1 MPPDK
6 VTIDGHNLTLE
17 QIETIARQQVEVSLD
32 PDARRVIQAAAES
45 LDSLASDAR
54 PMYGVN
60 TGYGAFS
67 DRRIDADEASAL
79 SRNLI
84 LSHAVCVG
92 EPFTPDV
99 TRAAMV
105 VRANAL
111 AHGLSGVRPV
121 LIETLLEMLS
131 RGVTPIIPSQGSL
144 GSSGDLGPLA
154 HLALVL
160 TSAGDGTGERGSGQ
174 AWYRGEALT
183 GADAMHR
190 AGIARVQPGPKDG
203 LALTNGASFAAA
215 LLALGC
221 ADAGRVLSAAEA
233 AAAMSFEA
241 LRGVIAALDPRLHK
255 ARAHPGQATV
265 AERLSK
271 LMSGSSLTDSTSRV
285 QDAYSLRCIPQVLGP
300 VWETLDSAISVA
312 TIEVNSATD
321 NPLLLDGRAVSG
333 GNFHGEPVGMAADF
347 LKIALCNAG
356 GLAER
361 RIFRLVSGH
370 TSDGLPPM
378 LVSPPE
384 AAGLQSGLMMLQ
396 YTAASL
402 ALENQTLATP
412 DSVRSLP
419 TSADQEDFNANATSA
434 ARNLLRVLDN
444 LRRIV
449 AIELVT
455 AARALDMRRLTLPSV
470 SFGAGTTTI
479 HASLRSEV
487 PLILEDHVMVD
498 EVEAVA
504 SMVSSGRLLE
514 GVDQPA

>member
-1 MPPDK
+1 MPSDHF
-6 VTIDGHNLTLE
+6 TLDGHNLSLE
-17 QIETIARQQVEVSLD
+17 QIEAIARQEVEVSLD
-32 PDARRVIQAAAES
+32 PTTRREVQASAET
-45 LDSLASDAR
+45 LDRLASQTE

-60 TGYGAFS
+60 TGYGVFS
-67 DRRIDADEASAL
+67 DRRIDHEEAASL

-92 EPFTPDV
+92 EPFPPDV
-99 TRAAMV
+99 TRAAMII
-105 VRANAL
+105 RANAL
-111 AHGLSGVRPV
+111 AHGLSGVRPI
-121 LIETLLEMLS
+121 LIDTLLAMLS
-131 RGVTPIIPSQGSL
+131 LGVTPVIPSQGSL

-160 TSAGDGTGERGSGQ
+160 TGADDGSGGVTSGE
-174 AWYRGEALT
+174 AWYQGETLD
-183 GADAMHR
+183 GAEAMRR
-190 AGIARVQPGPKDG
+190 AGIARVHLGPKDG
-203 LALTNGASFAAA
+203 LALTNGASFSTAM
-215 LLALGC
+215 LALAC
-221 ADAGRVLSAAEA
+221 IDSMRILHAAEA

-241 LRGVIAALDPRLHK
+241 LRGVQAAFDPRLHQ
-255 ARAHPGQATV
+255 ARPHPGQAAV
-265 AERLSK
+265 AERLSA
-271 LMSGSSLTDSTSRV
+271 MVSGSSLVDSTSKV

-300 VWETLDSAISVA
+300 VWQTLEHASTTA

-333 GNFHGEPVGMAADF
+333 GNFHGEPVGMACDF

-361 RIFRLVSGH
+361 RVFRLVSEH
-370 TSDGLPPM
+370 TSEGLPPM
-378 LVSPPE
+378 LVSSPE

-434 ARNLLRVLDN
+434 SRNLLHVVEN
-444 LRRIV
+444 LRRMV

-455 AARALDMRRLTLPSV
+455 AARALDMRRMTSPDV
-470 SFGAGTTTI
+470 RFGEGTSAV
-479 HASLRSEV
+479 HARLRGQV
-487 PLILEDHVMVD
+487 PLVLDDHVMAD
-498 EVEAVA
+498 EIEVAA
-504 SMVSSGRLLE
+504 SMVSTGRLLE
-514 GVDQPA
+514 GVGQPV

>member
-1 MPPDK
+1 MQSDHFT
-6 VTIDGHNLTLE
+6 VDGHNLSLE
-17 QIETIARQQVEVSLD
+17 QVEAIARREVEVTLD
-32 PDARRVIQAAAES
+32 PAARRRVQASADTLGRLS
-45 LDSLASDAR
+45 SQTK

-60 TGYGAFS
+60 TGYGVFS
-67 DRRIDADEASAL
+67 DRRIDNEEASAL

-92 EPFTPDV
+92 EPFSPDV

-105 VRANAL
+105 IRANAL
-111 AHGLSGVRPV
+111 AHGLSGVRPI
-121 LIETLLEMLS
+121 LIDTLLAMLS

-160 TSAGDGTGERGSGQ
+160 TAADDGSGGLASGE
-174 AWYRGEALT
+174 AWYQGEALT
-183 GADAMHR
+183 GAEAMRR
-190 AGIARVQPGPKDG
+190 AGIARVQLGPKDG
-203 LALTNGASFAAA
+203 LALTNGASFSTA
-215 LLALGC
+215 LLALAC
-221 ADAGRVLSAAEA
+221 VDSTRILSAAEA

-241 LRGVIAALDPRLHK
+241 LCGVQAAFDPRLHQ
-255 ARAHPGQATV
+255 ARPHPGQAAV
-265 AERLSK
+265 AERLSS
-271 LMSGSSLTDSTSRV
+271 MVSGSSLIDSTPKV

-300 VWETLDSAISVA
+300 VWETLEHAMAVA

-333 GNFHGEPVGMAADF
+333 GNFHGEPVGMACDF

-356 GLAER
+356 GVAER
-361 RIFRLVSGH
+361 RVFRLVSEH

-378 LVSPPE
+378 LVASLE

-402 ALENQTLATP
+402 ALENQSLATP

-434 ARNLLRVLDN
+434 ARSLLRVSEN

-455 AARALDMRRLTLPSV
+455 AARALDMRRLASPDIR
-470 SFGAGTTTI
+470 FGAGTSAI
-479 HASLRSEV
+479 HSRLRSQV
-487 PLILEDHVMVD
+487 PLVMEDHVMAD
-498 EVEAVA
+498 EIEVVA

-514 GVDQPA
+514 GVSQTV

>member
-1 MPPDK
+1 MQPAHF
-6 VTIDGHNLTLE
+6 TIDGHNLSLG
-17 QIETIARQQVEVSLD
+17 QIEAIARQPVEVSLD
-32 PDARRVIQAAAES
+32 PAARRKVQTSADT
-45 LDSLASDAR
+45 LRKLASQTD

-60 TGYGAFS
+60 TGYGVFS
-67 DRRIDADEASAL
+67 ERRIDGEEASAL

-92 EPFTPDV
+92 EPFPPDV

-111 AHGLSGVRPV
+111 AHGLSGVRPI
-121 LIETLLEMLS
+121 LIDTLLEMLS
-131 RGVTPIIPSQGSL
+131 RGVVPVIPSQGSL

-160 TSAGDGTGERGSGQ
+160 TAADDVRGEAASGE
-174 AWYRGEALT
+174 AWYRGETVT
-183 GADAMHR
+183 GAEAMRR

-203 LALTNGASFAAA
+203 VALTNGASFSTAM
-215 LLALGC
+215 LALAC
-221 ADAGRVLSAAEA
+221 VDSARILSAAEA

-241 LRGVIAALDPRLHK
+241 LRGVRAAFDPRLHQ
-255 ARAHPGQATV
+255 ARPHPGEAAV
-265 AERLSK
+265 AERLSS
-271 LMSGSSLTDSTSRV
+271 MVSGSSLVDSASRV

-300 VWETLDSAISVA
+300 VWETLEHARVVA

-333 GNFHGEPVGMAADF
+333 GNFHGEPVGMACDF

-356 GLAER
+356 GIAER
-361 RIFRLVSGH
+361 RVFRLVSEH

-378 LVSPPE
+378 LVSSSD

-402 ALENQTLATP
+402 ALENQALAAP

-434 ARNLLRVLDN
+434 ARGLLRVLDN

-449 AIELVT
+449 AIDLVT
-455 AARALDMRRLTLPSV
+455 AARALDMRRLASPDV
-470 SFGAGTTTI
+470 RFGAGTSAV
-479 HASLRSEV
+479 HARLRGEV
-487 PLILEDHVMVD
+487 PLVLQDHVMAG
-498 EVEAVA
+498 EVEVVA
-504 SMVSSGRLLE
+504 SMVASGRLLE
-514 GVDQPA
+514 GVGQPS